1 MADHFGYLLVT
12 SDPLISSSSLRERC
26 RRAQGRISLEP
37 EALALLK
44 GDVTSGSAA
53 LSADSTME
61 TDSSDDE

>member
-1 MADHFGYLLVT
+1 M
-12 SDPLISSSSLRERC
+12 
-26 RRAQGRISLEP
+26 EP

-61 TDSSDDE
+61 TDSSDDDQAKVISRIYSSSKKRGSRLVNCYMNAKSEFGEK